1 MESFPMQLADIP
13 GKITTGNHLNV
24 VYSERE
30 FVGYRY
36 YTSYNVATRYPF
48 GFGLSYCDF
57 KIDAI
62 EIEQTGAY
70 DFTIHF
76 DVENL
81 SDRFDGK
88 EVVQIYLK
96 SHNRFEP
103 KMRLID
109 YQLARLKKGEK
120 QHYSISI
127 HPRELMHY
135 IGGKK
140 RFFEGAYSLCVAT
153 SSEDVIYEQVFTL
166 QEEKSGKITKETQLG
181 RVLGEAR
188 YRPIIL
194 ETMQSVINFWAYGTK
209 KAEKNFEN
217 EKFLKE
223 SIYSMP
229 FRAFAYFDE
238 QLFDDKKMN
247 ALIDRLN
254 QI

>member
-1 MESFPMQLADIP
+1 
-13 GKITTGNHLNV
+13 
-24 VYSERE
+24 
-30 FVGYRY
+30 
-36 YTSYNVATRYPF
+36 
-48 GFGLSYCDF
+48 
-57 KIDAI
+57 
-62 EIEQTGAY
+62 
-70 DFTIHF
+70 
-76 DVENL
+76 
-81 SDRFDGK
+81 
-88 EVVQIYLK
+88 
-96 SHNRFEP
+96 
-103 KMRLID
+103 
-109 YQLARLKKGEK
+109 
-120 QHYSISI
+120 
-127 HPRELMHY
+127 
-135 IGGKK
+135 
-140 RFFEGAYSLCVAT
+140 
-153 SSEDVIYEQVFTL
+153 L

-181 RVLGEAR
+181 RVLSDAR